1 MTYYSQPQPET
12 PARRQ
17 QGQVCRLQKTI
28 SAVLVAEGS
37 STRMGFD
44 KLSFDLGGETVL
56 HRSIRAFD
64 QCPQIGEIVLVAG
77 KNRAFV
83 EQQAVGCTKPV
94 QIVAGGATRA
104 ESAKNGVLAAH
115 GELVAVHDAARP
127 FVSPAVIAAVLLL
140 LNTYPLLV
148 SEDLVF
154 RSKETNMTGSVS
166 VVVYS
171 LAGLNRL
178 NQENVA
184 AAMAVVEETGLS
196 RVLVT
201 DSTGLVLYDT
211 RETGSAVGK
220 YTFYSEIVQALEGY
234 DAFSCSYRDGAFRS
248 RTASPVLYQNRI
260 IGAVYAYEYDTE
272 QATLL
277 EGLQSNLLKLS
288 AGIAA
293 AVVLLSILLSRM
305 LTRKISTLLTAIRK
319 VRAGAYEHRTHISG
333 RDEIAQIG
341 EEFNSL
347 TDRLQTTETL
357 RRRFVSDA
365 SHELKTPLAAIR
377 LLTDSILQT
386 DQMDMETVRDFVTD
400 IGSEA
405 ERLSRI
411 TEDLLRL
418 TRLDSDLL
426 DAPETVEVAPVL
438 EQVMRMMSLL
448 AQEKG
453 TELTYR
459 MEGNCRV
466 SATKGEVHQVIYNL
480 TDNAVKYSGKN
491 GKVRVELRHEDH
503 DVVLTV
509 ADNGPGIPE
518 EDLPKVF
525 ERFYRVDKAR
535 SRAAGGTGLGLSIVQ
550 DTVKKRGGTVSA
562 ANRAGGGAVF
572 TVRWPEAEG
581 GDRS

>member
-1 MTYYSQPQPET
+1 MQLKF
-12 PARRQ
+12 
-17 QGQVCRLQKTI
+17 G
-28 SAVLVAEGS
+28 
-37 STRMGFD
+37 
-44 KLSFDLGGETVL
+44 LSY
-56 HRSIRAFD
+56 I
-64 QCPQIGEIVLVAG
+64 
-77 KNRAFV
+77 
-83 EQQAVGCTKPV
+83 
-94 QIVAGGATRA
+94 
-104 ESAKNGVLAAH
+104 
-115 GELVAVHDAARP
+115 
-127 FVSPAVIAAVLLL
+127 AVIAAVLLL

-154 RSKETNMTGSVS
+154 RSKETTMQGSVS
-166 VVVYS
+166 VMVYS
-171 LAGLNRL
+171 LAGLDRL

-201 DSTGLVLYDT
+201 DSAGQVLYDT
-211 RETGSAVGK
+211 RETLGAVGK

-234 DAFSCSYRDGAFRS
+234 DVFSCSYRDGAFRS
-248 RTASPVLYQNRI
+248 RAASPVLYQNRI
-260 IGAVYAYEYDTE
+260 IGSVYAYEYDTE
-272 QATLL
+272 QAELL

-293 AVVLLSILLSRM
+293 AVVLLSFILSRM
-305 LTRKISTLLTAIRK
+305 LTRKISALLTGIRK
-319 VRAGAYEHRTHISG
+319 VREGAYEHRTHIPG

-386 DQMDMETVRDFVTD
+386 DNMDMETVRDFVTD

-418 TRLDSDLL
+418 TRLDSNQVDP
-426 DAPETVEVAPVL
+426 PEVVEVAPVL

-453 TELTYR
+453 TELTCQT
-459 MEGNCRV
+459 GGDCRV
-466 SATKGEVHQVIYNL
+466 LATKGEVHQVIYNL
-480 TDNAVKYSGKN
+480 TDNAVKYSGSH
-491 GKVRVELRHEDH
+491 GSVRVELRRDGN

-518 EDLPKVF
+518 EDLPRVF

-550 DTVKKRGGTVSA
+550 DTVTKRGGTVSA
-562 ANRAGGGAVF
+562 ANRPEGGAVF
-572 TVRWPEAEG
+572 TVRWPAAEG
-581 GDRS
+581 GGAV

>member
-1 MTYYSQPQPET
+1 MALWGSL
-12 PARRQ
+12 
-17 QGQVCRLQKTI
+17 QVKF
-28 SAVLVAEGS
+28 G
-37 STRMGFD
+37 
-44 KLSFDLGGETVL
+44 LSY
-56 HRSIRAFD
+56 I
-64 QCPQIGEIVLVAG
+64 
-77 KNRAFV
+77 
-83 EQQAVGCTKPV
+83 
-94 QIVAGGATRA
+94 
-104 ESAKNGVLAAH
+104 
-115 GELVAVHDAARP
+115 
-127 FVSPAVIAAVLLL
+127 AVIAAVLLL

-154 RSKETNMTGSVS
+154 HSKETNMTGSVS

-234 DAFSCSYRDGAFRS
+234 DAFSCSYRDDAFRS

-272 QATLL
+272 QAALL

-418 TRLDSDLL
+418 TRLDSGIQ
-426 DAPETVEVAPVL
+426 DAAYPVSVSRVL
-438 EQVMRMMSLL
+438 ERVVRMLGVV
-448 AQEKG
+448 AREKEV
-453 TELTYR
+453 TLTYETDEDAVVR
-459 MEGNCRV
+459 
-466 SATKGEVHQVIYNL
+466 ATEDDIHQILYNL
-480 TDNAVKYSGKN
+480 MENGIKYSGSMGFVHTTLKTV
-491 GKVRVELRHEDH
+491 GDTVVISVE
-503 DVVLTV
+503 
-509 ADNGPGIPE
+509 DNGIGIPN
-518 EDLPKVF
+518 EDMEHIF
-525 ERFYRVDKAR
+525 ERFYRVDKNR
-535 SRAAGGTGLGLSIVQ
+535 SRAVGGTGLGLSIVS
-550 DTVKKRGGTVSA
+550 DTVRRRGGSIRAQHRQSGSGTVFIVELPLA
-562 ANRAGGGAVF
+562 R
-572 TVRWPEAEG
+572 REEADE
-581 GDRS
+581 

>member
-1 MTYYSQPQPET
+1 MQLKF
-12 PARRQ
+12 
-17 QGQVCRLQKTI
+17 G
-28 SAVLVAEGS
+28 
-37 STRMGFD
+37 
-44 KLSFDLGGETVL
+44 LSY
-56 HRSIRAFD
+56 I
-64 QCPQIGEIVLVAG
+64 
-77 KNRAFV
+77 
-83 EQQAVGCTKPV
+83 
-94 QIVAGGATRA
+94 
-104 ESAKNGVLAAH
+104 
-115 GELVAVHDAARP
+115 
-127 FVSPAVIAAVLLL
+127 AVIAAVLLL

-154 RSKETNMTGSVS
+154 RSKETTMQGSVS
-166 VVVYS
+166 VMVYS
-171 LAGLNRL
+171 LAGLDRL

-201 DSTGLVLYDT
+201 DSAGQVLYDT
-211 RETGSAVGK
+211 RETLGAVGK

-234 DAFSCSYRDGAFRS
+234 DVFSCSYRDGAFRS
-248 RTASPVLYQNRI
+248 RAASPVLYQNRI
-260 IGAVYAYEYDTE
+260 IGSVYAYEYDTE
-272 QATLL
+272 QAELL

-293 AVVLLSILLSRM
+293 AVVLLSFILSRM
-305 LTRKISTLLTAIRK
+305 LTRKISALLTGIRK
-319 VRAGAYEHRTHISG
+319 VREGAYEHRTHIPG

-386 DQMDMETVRDFVTD
+386 DNMDMETVRDFVTD

-418 TRLDSDLL
+418 TRLDSNQVDP
-426 DAPETVEVAPVL
+426 PEVVEVAPVL

-453 TELTYR
+453 TELTCR
-459 MEGNCRV
+459 TGGDCRV
-466 SATKGEVHQVIYNL
+466 LATKGEVQQVIYNL
-480 TDNAVKYSGKN
+480 TDNAVKYSGSH
-491 GKVRVELRHEDH
+491 GSVRVELRRDGN

-518 EDLPKVF
+518 EDLPRVF

-550 DTVKKRGGTVSA
+550 DTVTKRGGTVSA
-562 ANRAGGGAVF
+562 ANRPEGGAVF
-572 TVRWPEAEG
+572 TVRWPAAEG
-581 GDRS
+581 GEAV

>member
-1 MTYYSQPQPET
+1 MRGKTS
-12 PARRQ
+12 
-17 QGQVCRLQKTI
+17 LQFKFSMSYI
-28 SAVLVAEGS
+28 LIILAVLV
-37 STRMGFD
+37 
-44 KLSFDLGGETVL
+44 
-56 HRSIRAFD
+56 
-64 QCPQIGEIVLVAG
+64 
-77 KNRAFV
+77 
-83 EQQAVGCTKPV
+83 
-94 QIVAGGATRA
+94 
-104 ESAKNGVLAAH
+104 
-115 GELVAVHDAARP
+115 
-127 FVSPAVIAAVLLL
+127 L

-148 SEDLVF
+148 SQSLVF
-154 RSKETNMTGSVS
+154 RTKETAMKSSVKMVES
-166 VVVYS
+166 ALS
-171 LAGLNRL
+171 GLPEL
-178 NQENVA
+178 TEENVGQA
-184 AAMAVVEETGLS
+184 LASVEETGVS
-196 RVLVT
+196 RLLVT
-201 DSTGLVLYDT
+201 DTSGRILFDT
-211 RETGSAVGK
+211 REGGSAKGMYAM
-220 YTFYSEIVQALEGY
+220 YTEIVQALDGS
-234 DAFSCSYRDGAFRS
+234 DAFYCRYDSHAFLS
-248 RTASPVLYQNRI
+248 RGASPVVYRNRI
-260 IGAVYAYEYDTE
+260 IGAVYAYQYDTQ
-272 QATLL
+272 QAEL
-277 EGLQSNLLKLS
+277 LQSFQTNLTRISLLIGVLVVALS
-288 AGIAA
+288 A
-293 AVVLLSILLSRM
+293 LLSRAF
-305 LTRKISTLLTAIRK
+305 TRKIRELLQAIRQ
-319 VRAGAYEHRTHISG
+319 VREGAYSHRASVRG
-333 RDEIAQIG
+333 NDEIAQLAT
-341 EEFNSL
+341 EFNSL
-347 TDRLQTTETL
+347 TDRLQTTEAA

-365 SHELKTPLAAIR
+365 SHELKTPLAGIR

-386 DQMDMETVRDFVTD
+386 EDMNADTTREFVED
-400 IGSEA
+400 IGREA
-405 ERLSRI
+405 QRLSRI

-459 MEGNCRV
+459 MEENCRV

-491 GKVRVELRHEDH
+491 GKVRVELRHEDR

-581 GDRS
+581 GDHS

>member
-1 MTYYSQPQPET
+1 MRGKTS
-12 PARRQ
+12 
-17 QGQVCRLQKTI
+17 LQFKFGMSYI
-28 SAVLVAEGS
+28 LIILAVLA
-37 STRMGFD
+37 
-44 KLSFDLGGETVL
+44 
-56 HRSIRAFD
+56 
-64 QCPQIGEIVLVAG
+64 
-77 KNRAFV
+77 
-83 EQQAVGCTKPV
+83 
-94 QIVAGGATRA
+94 
-104 ESAKNGVLAAH
+104 
-115 GELVAVHDAARP
+115 
-127 FVSPAVIAAVLLL
+127 L
-140 LNTYPLLV
+140 LNTYPLLI
-148 SEDLVF
+148 SQSLVF
-154 RSKETNMTGSVS
+154 QTKETAMKSSVKMVES
-166 VVVYS
+166 ALS
-171 LAGLNRL
+171 GLPEL
-178 NQENVA
+178 TEENVGQA
-184 AAMAVVEETGLS
+184 LASVEETGVS
-196 RVLVT
+196 RLLVT
-201 DSTGLVLYDT
+201 DTAGRVLFDS
-211 RETGSAVGK
+211 REGGNARGMYAA
-220 YTFYSEIVQALEGY
+220 YTEIVQALDGN
-234 DAFSCSYRDGAFRS
+234 DAFYCRYDSHAFLS
-248 RTASPVLYQNRI
+248 RGASPVVYRNRI
-260 IGAVYAYEYDTE
+260 IGAVYAYEYDTQ
-272 QATLL
+272 QAEL
-277 EGLQSNLLKLS
+277 LQSFQTNLTRISLFIGILVVALS
-288 AGIAA
+288 T
-293 AVVLLSILLSRM
+293 LLSRAF
-305 LTRKISTLLTAIRK
+305 TRKIRDLLQAIRQ
-319 VRAGAYEHRTHISG
+319 VREGAYSHRAVVRG
-333 RDEIAQIG
+333 NDEIAQLAT
-341 EEFNSL
+341 EFNSL
-347 TDRLQTTETL
+347 TGRLQTTEAA

-365 SHELKTPLAAIR
+365 SHELKTPLAGIR

-386 DQMDMETVRDFVTD
+386 EDMNADTTREFVED
-400 IGSEA
+400 IGREA
-405 ERLSRI
+405 QRLSRI

-459 MEGNCRV
+459 MEENCRV

>member
-1 MTYYSQPQPET
+1 MQLKF
-12 PARRQ
+12 
-17 QGQVCRLQKTI
+17 G
-28 SAVLVAEGS
+28 
-37 STRMGFD
+37 
-44 KLSFDLGGETVL
+44 LSY
-56 HRSIRAFD
+56 I
-64 QCPQIGEIVLVAG
+64 
-77 KNRAFV
+77 
-83 EQQAVGCTKPV
+83 
-94 QIVAGGATRA
+94 
-104 ESAKNGVLAAH
+104 
-115 GELVAVHDAARP
+115 
-127 FVSPAVIAAVLLL
+127 AVIAAVLLL

-154 RSKETNMTGSVS
+154 RSKETTMQGSVS
-166 VVVYS
+166 VMVYS
-171 LAGLNRL
+171 LAGLDRL

-201 DSTGLVLYDT
+201 DSAGQVLYDT
-211 RETGSAVGK
+211 RETLGAVGK

-234 DAFSCSYRDGAFRS
+234 DVFSCSYRDGAFRS
-248 RTASPVLYQNRI
+248 RAASPVLYQNRI
-260 IGAVYAYEYDTE
+260 IGSVYAYEYDTE
-272 QATLL
+272 QAELL
-277 EGLQSNLLKLS
+277 DGLQSNLLKLS

-293 AVVLLSILLSRM
+293 AVVLLSFILSRM
-305 LTRKISTLLTAIRK
+305 LTRKISALLTGIRK
-319 VRAGAYEHRTHISG
+319 VREGAYEHRTHIPG

-386 DQMDMETVRDFVTD
+386 DNMDMETVRDFVTD

-418 TRLDSDLL
+418 TRLDSNQVDP
-426 DAPETVEVAPVL
+426 PEVVEVAPVL

-453 TELTYR
+453 TELTCQT
-459 MEGNCRV
+459 GGDCRV
-466 SATKGEVHQVIYNL
+466 LATKGEVHQVIYNL
-480 TDNAVKYSGKN
+480 TDNAVKYSGSH
-491 GKVRVELRHEDH
+491 GSVRVELRRDGN

-518 EDLPKVF
+518 EDLPRVF

-550 DTVKKRGGTVSA
+550 DTVTKRGGTVSA
-562 ANRAGGGAVF
+562 ANRPEGGAVF
-572 TVRWPEAEG
+572 TVRWPAAEG
-581 GDRS
+581 GGAV

>member
-1 MTYYSQPQPET
+1 MALWGSL
-12 PARRQ
+12 
-17 QGQVCRLQKTI
+17 QVKF
-28 SAVLVAEGS
+28 G
-37 STRMGFD
+37 
-44 KLSFDLGGETVL
+44 LSY
-56 HRSIRAFD
+56 I
-64 QCPQIGEIVLVAG
+64 
-77 KNRAFV
+77 
-83 EQQAVGCTKPV
+83 
-94 QIVAGGATRA
+94 
-104 ESAKNGVLAAH
+104 
-115 GELVAVHDAARP
+115 
-127 FVSPAVIAAVLLL
+127 AVIAAVLLL

-184 AAMAVVEETGLS
+184 VAMAVVEETGLS

-201 DSTGLVLYDT
+201 DSAGLVLYDT

-272 QATLL
+272 QAALL

-293 AVVLLSILLSRM
+293 AVVLLSILLSQM

-418 TRLDSDLL
+418 TRLDSGIQ
-426 DAPETVEVAPVL
+426 DAAYPVSVSRVL
-438 EQVMRMMSLL
+438 ERVVRMLGVV
-448 AQEKG
+448 AREKEV
-453 TELTYR
+453 TLTYETDEDAVVR
-459 MEGNCRV
+459 
-466 SATKGEVHQVIYNL
+466 ATEDDIHQILYNL
-480 TDNAVKYSGKN
+480 MENGIKYSGSMGFVHTTLKTV
-491 GKVRVELRHEDH
+491 GDTVVISVE
-503 DVVLTV
+503 
-509 ADNGPGIPE
+509 DNGIGIPD
-518 EDLPKVF
+518 EDMEHVF
-525 ERFYRVDKAR
+525 ERFYRVDKNR
-535 SRAAGGTGLGLSIVQ
+535 SRAVGGTGLGLSIVS
-550 DTVKKRGGTVSA
+550 DTVRRRGGSIRAQHRQSGSGTVFIVELPLA
-562 ANRAGGGAVF
+562 R
-572 TVRWPEAEG
+572 REEADE
-581 GDRS
+581 

>member
-1 MTYYSQPQPET
+1 MQLKF
-12 PARRQ
+12 
-17 QGQVCRLQKTI
+17 G
-28 SAVLVAEGS
+28 
-37 STRMGFD
+37 
-44 KLSFDLGGETVL
+44 LSY
-56 HRSIRAFD
+56 I
-64 QCPQIGEIVLVAG
+64 
-77 KNRAFV
+77 
-83 EQQAVGCTKPV
+83 
-94 QIVAGGATRA
+94 
-104 ESAKNGVLAAH
+104 
-115 GELVAVHDAARP
+115 
-127 FVSPAVIAAVLLL
+127 AVIAAVLLL

-154 RSKETNMTGSVS
+154 HSKETNMTGSVS

-234 DAFSCSYRDGAFRS
+234 DAFSCSYRDDAFRS

-272 QATLL
+272 QAALL

-418 TRLDSDLL
+418 TRLDSNQMDQ
-426 DAPETVEVAPVL
+426 PEVVEVVPVL

-448 AQEKG
+448 AQEKD
-453 TELTYR
+453 TELTCR
-459 MEGNCRV
+459 AAEDCRV
-466 SATKGEVHQVIYNL
+466 LATRGEVHQVIYNL
-480 TDNAVKYSGKN
+480 VDDAGKYSGSH
-491 GKVRVELRHEDH
+491 GQVQVTLAREAGQ
-503 DVVLTV
+503 VVLTV

-518 EDLPKVF
+518 EDLPRVF

-535 SRAAGGTGLGLSIVQ
+535 SRAAGGTGLGLPIVQ
-550 DTVKKRGGTVSA
+550 DTVMKRGGTVSA
-562 ANRAGGGAVF
+562 ANRTEGGAVF
-572 TVRWPEAEG
+572 TVRWPQAEG
-581 GDRS
+581 GGAA